1 MYIIA
6 KSEVMF
12 KNPRTWRLHVLA
24 DFASINETMNPW
36 NFKMKISELN
46 SPQCNVLWPSLLIDP
61 WPIGVTTGLA
71 RSSKGKSENFCS
83 VLCCCALCQRFL
95 HLCIRI
101 ARLYGREGIV
111 ELCAYVNGHIY
122 KDLSRGT
129 HFAIAIIISLLFWEK
144 NQPHFARNKHK
155 AMKIPWK

>member
-1 MYIIA
+1 M
-6 KSEVMF
+6 
-12 KNPRTWRLHVLA
+12 
-24 DFASINETMNPW
+24 
-36 NFKMKISELN
+36 
-46 SPQCNVLWPSLLIDP
+46 
-61 WPIGVTTGLA
+61 
-71 RSSKGKSENFCS
+71 
-83 VLCCCALCQRFL
+83 LCCCALCQRFL

-144 NQPHFARNKHK
+144 NQPHFAWNKHK
-155 AMKIPWK
+155 VPFFVCFCLFDLGFGDIYKDLSRGTHFAIAIIISLLFWEKNQPHFAWNKHKVPFFFLYFCLFDLGFGHIYKDLLHGTHSDMKNN

>member
-1 MYIIA
+1 
-6 KSEVMF
+6 MF

-24 DFASINETMNPW
+24 DFANKNEIMNSW
-36 NFKMKISELN
+36 NFEMKILALKIHLI
-46 SPQCNVLWPSLLIDP
+46 VLWPSLLDP
-61 WPIGVTTGLA
+61 WPIGVTAGLA

-155 AMKIPWK
+155 AMKILWK

>member
-1 MYIIA
+1 MG
-6 KSEVMF
+6 KWTG
-12 KNPRTWRLHVLA
+12 KPRSFH
-24 DFASINETMNPW
+24 P
-36 NFKMKISELN
+36 
-46 SPQCNVLWPSLLIDP
+46 LLDP
-61 WPIGVTTGLA
+61 WPVGITAGLA

-155 AMKIPWK
+155 VLFFVFLFVWTAVWRHLQRFITWDTLCHCHHHQPTFLGKKPTSLCQEQT

>member
-1 MYIIA
+1 
-6 KSEVMF
+6 MF
-12 KNPRTWRLHVLA
+12 ENLRTWKLRVLA
-24 DFASINETMNPW
+24 DFASTYEWNYDFLKFWNENIRAKFTSM
-36 NFKMKISELN
+36 L
-46 SPQCNVLWPSLLIDP
+46 LWPFLLNP
-61 WPIGVTTGLA
+61 WPIGVTTRLA

-83 VLCCCALCQRFL
+83 VLCCCALCQWFL

-155 AMKIPWK
+155 AMKISWT